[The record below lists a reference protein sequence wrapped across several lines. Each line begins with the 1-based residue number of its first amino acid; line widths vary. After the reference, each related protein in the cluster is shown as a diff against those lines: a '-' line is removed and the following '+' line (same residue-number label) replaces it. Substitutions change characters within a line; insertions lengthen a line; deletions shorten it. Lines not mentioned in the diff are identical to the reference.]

1 MREEKGEQMN
11 SSGPHAIVV
20 GASMAGM
27 LAARALSDICERVTV
42 LERDVLPEGP
52 ELRPGVPQARHLHA
66 LLPRGRRILERY
78 FPGITSELTDAG
90 AEILDVANDI
100 AWFTPQGWG
109 VRFASEF
116 EGVASTR
123 ALLDHMVRVRLKE
136 VSNVEIRPQF
146 DVTGLAGRPERVEGV
161 KLHRDRHDR
170 SETVTLRADLV
181 VVATGRN
188 SAVPGWVRGLGLP
201 KPETTYVNA
210 HIGYATQVF
219 HRPESFQE
227 SWRALF
233 LQAAPPVN
241 RRAGILFPVEGNRWM
256 VTLQGADSD
265 YPPLD
270 RAGFLEFT
278 RSLRSPLLYEAIR
291 NAEPLGSITGYRSTE
306 NRLFHYERLKQ
317 WPEGLFVLGDT
328 VCAFN
333 PVYGQGMTTAA
344 LAAEDLAKCL
354 REGRGDLVGV
364 ARRFQQRLARI
375 NKAPWML
382 ATSEDLRYPRAEG
395 ATADSVTRH
404 MHRYMDRVLRSAT
417 SSVVVRRHFLEVQG
431 MLKGPSAVFHPS
443 VLLRV
448 AGQALAHSLAFGGTT
463 MSSKHIDIRPRDN
476 RLAQVRTEA

>member
-1 MREEKGEQMN
+1 MN
-11 SSGPHAIVV
+11 FPGTNAVVV

-27 LAARALSDICERVTV
+27 LAARALSEICERVIV
-42 LERDVLPEGP
+42 LERDVLPDGP

-66 LLPRGRRILERY
+66 LMPRGRRILERY
-78 FPGITSELTDAG
+78 FPGITSELICGG
-90 AEILDVANDI
+90 AEILDIGNDI
-100 AWFTPQGWG
+100 AWLTPQGWG

-123 ALLDHMVRVRLKE
+123 SLLDHAVRARLKQ
-136 VSNVEIRPQF
+136 VSNVEIRTECY
-146 DVTGLAGRPERVEGV
+146 VSGLAGRPEYIEGV
-161 KLHRDRHDR
+161 KLLHRGGPDR
-170 SETVTLRADLV
+170 SEEETIRAGLV

-188 SAVPGWVRGLGLP
+188 SAVPGWLCELGLP
-201 KPETTYVNA
+201 HPETTCVNA

-219 HRPESFQE
+219 RRPESFKE

-233 LQAAPPVN
+233 IQAAPPLN

-256 VTLQGADSD
+256 VTLQGGGCD

-270 RAGFLEFT
+270 RSGFLDFAH
-278 RSLRSPLLYEAIR
+278 SLRSPLLYEAMSD
-291 NAEPLGSITGYRSTE
+291 AEPLGSITAYRSTE
-306 NRLFHYERLKQ
+306 NRLFHYERLKR
-317 WPEGLFVLGDT
+317 WPNGLFVLGDT

-354 REGRGDLVGV
+354 REGKGDLKGV
-364 ARRFQQRLARI
+364 ARTFQQRLARI

-382 ATSEDLRYPRAEG
+382 ATSEDLRYPGAEG
-395 ATADSVTRH
+395 ATADRVTRQ
-404 MHRYMDRVLRSAT
+404 MHRYMDRVLRLAT
-417 SSVVVRRHFLEVQG
+417 RSVLVRRRFLEVQG

-448 AGQALAHSLAFGGTT
+448 AGNALAH
-463 MSSKHIDIRPRDN
+463 
-476 RLAQVRTEA
+476 